1 MYARLIAVVDEALAA
16 NADRADAAD
25 LRAKVIAVMLRYR
38 FHRFPLLSGVSDA
51 DDNKHGSTYKLQ
63 ITRPRSGIESVPANH
78 LSPRTRQESAG

>member
-1 MYARLIAVVDEALAA
+1 
-16 NADRADAAD
+16 
-25 LRAKVIAVMLRYR
+25 VMLRYR